1 MIVLNRLKD
10 NNKMNNII
18 KKYIGKGGFAMA
30 LLLMATGGV
39 MTSCSDSTM
48 ESINTDKTKVDK
60 LDPNAQLT
68 TSLLQTYGDFS
79 LMDTYRN
86 YITGFPQYF
95 AGGWNVTNYSGSNF
109 FQDDIARLIW
119 DRYYEVSIKNLVDA
133 IHNSED
139 KANLNAALRIH
150 RVYMLSVI
158 SDIYGDIPAS
168 EAGLGYIKGISNP
181 KYDTQEELYS
191 WFFEELKACEQQLGT
206 GTDHISGDVT
216 SLGGD
221 VAKWKK
227 YANSLRLRYAMRIS
241 DVNPTQAKEEF
252 ESALTDAGGYIAS
265 ATDDAYIK
273 YSDSPYTY
281 YDGANDYD
289 FRANA
294 LGEILYGQDA
304 ISPTFVCSTLF
315 YQMQNTDDPRLY
327 RICRHYYN
335 IKRSQVKPDKEQ
347 NIDLTD
353 EVLAYFQRQGIGEEP
368 CNPGAAW
375 YSDWMNVPK
384 VSEFPTLAKL
394 AEQDANNYD
403 NSDFLARMM
412 RPCLNIDFEMPS
424 CPGILITSA
433 EVKFLMAEAKTKGWN
448 VSGDA
453 ETLYEEGVRASMEM
467 LNNYYL
473 TSNKIS
479 EDEINEF
486 IANNKLGDNPKATI
500 NTQAWILHM
509 MNPSEG
515 WANLRRSDYPAIL
528 DRSRLGIFTNG
539 FTYTDSNM
547 AMPTRLRYPELEGQ
561 YNSVNYKAAIERM
574 GGTDDWHKKLWWDKA
589 NVNLQP
595 EFAPANGKGYIK

>member
-1 MIVLNRLKD
+1 
-10 NNKMNNII
+10 MNNII
-18 KKYIGKGGFAMA
+18 KKYMGKGSLMMAFA
-30 LLLMATGGV
+30 LMVTGTA
-39 MTSCSDSTM
+39 MTSCSDDTLSN
-48 ESINTDKTKVDK
+48 INTDKTKVSE

-86 YITGFPQYF
+86 YISGFTQHF
-95 AGGWNVTNYSGSNF
+95 AGGWNVTNYAGSNF
-109 FQDDIARLIW
+109 FEDDIARRIW

-150 RVYMLSVI
+150 RVYLLSVLA
-158 SDIYGDIPAS
+158 DTYGDIPAS
-168 EAGLGYIKGISNP
+168 EAGLGYISGISTP
-181 KYDTQEELYS
+181 KYDTVEEIYN
-191 WFFEELKACEQQLGT
+191 WFFEELAACEQQLGT

-216 SLGGD
+216 SMGGD

-227 YANSLRLRYAMRIS
+227 YANALRMRYAMRIS
-241 DVNPTQAKEEF
+241 DVNPQKAQEEF
-252 ESALTDAGGYIAS
+252 EKAVAAGAIAS

-273 YSDSPYTY
+273 YADSPYTY

-289 FRANA
+289 FRTNA

-304 ISPTFVCSTLF
+304 TSPTFVSSQLF
-315 YQMQNTDDPRLY
+315 YQLQNTNDPRLY

-335 IKRSQVKPDKEQ
+335 IKRSQVKPDKEE

-353 EVLAYFQRQGIGEEP
+353 EMLAYFQRTATGEEP

-375 YSDWMNVPK
+375 YSDWMNVAAT
-384 VSEFPTLAKL
+384 SEFPTLQKKADI
-394 AEQDANNYD
+394 DANNYD
-403 NSDFLARMM
+403 NSDYRARAM

-424 CPGILITSA
+424 CPGDLMSYA
-433 EVKFLMAEAKTKGWN
+433 EVEFLLAEAKTKGWN

-453 ETLYEEGVRASMEM
+453 ESHYEAGVRASMEL
-467 LNNYYL
+467 LNNHYL

-479 EDEINEF
+479 EEEIDAF
-486 IANNKLGDNPKATI
+486 IANNQLGDNPKETI

-509 MNPSEG
+509 MNPSEA
-515 WANLRRSDYPAIL
+515 WANMRRSDYPAIL

-539 FTYTDSNM
+539 FTYTDSDM
-547 AMPTRLRYPELEGQ
+547 SMPTRLRYPELEGQ

-574 GGTDDWHKKLWWDKA
+574 GGSDNWHSKLYWDKGDIH
-589 NVNLQP
+589 VQD
-595 EFAPANGKGYIK
+595 EFNPPFGKGYIK

>member
-1 MIVLNRLKD
+1 
-10 NNKMNNII
+10 MNNII

-30 LLLMATGGV
+30 MLLMATGGV
-39 MTSCSDSTM
+39 MTSCSDDMM
-48 ESINTDKTKVDK
+48 ERTNTDKTKVNE

-86 YITGFPQYF
+86 YITGFDQYF
-95 AGGWNVTNYSGSNF
+95 AGGWNVSNYAGSNF
-109 FQDDIARLIW
+109 FEDDIARRIW
-119 DRYYEVSIKNLVDA
+119 DRYYEISIKNLVDA
-133 IHNSED
+133 IHNSAD

-150 RVYMLSVI
+150 RVYLLSVLT
-158 SDIYGDIPAS
+158 DIYGDIPAS
-168 EAGLGYIKGISNP
+168 EAGLGYIEGISNP

-191 WFFEELKACEQQLGT
+191 WFFVELKACEQQLGT
-206 GTDHISGDVT
+206 GTDHITGDVT

-227 YANSLRLRYAMRIS
+227 YANSLRMRFAMRIS
-241 DVNPTQAKEEF
+241 DVNPTKAKEEF
-252 ESALTDAGGYIAS
+252 EKVLADENGFIDSAA
-265 ATDDAYIK
+265 DDAYIK
-273 YSDSPYTY
+273 YADSPYTY

-289 FRANA
+289 FRTNA

-304 ISPTFVCSTLF
+304 TSPTFVSSTLF
-315 YQMQNTDDPRLY
+315 YQMQKTYDPRMY

-353 EVLAYFQRQGIGEEP
+353 DVLQYLIGKGLGEEP

-375 YSDWMNVPK
+375 YSDWMNVPESK
-384 VSEFPTLAKL
+384 DLPTLNKL
-394 AEQDANNYD
+394 AEQDPNTYD
-403 NSDFLARMM
+403 NSDFRARAM
-412 RPCLNIDFEMPS
+412 RPALNIDFEMPS

-448 VSGDA
+448 VPGEA
-453 ETLYEEGVRASMEM
+453 ETLYEDGVYASMKL
-467 LNNYYL
+467 LNDHYL

-479 EDEINEF
+479 DEEINDF
-486 IANNKLGDNPKATI
+486 IADNRLGDNPKETI

-509 MNPSEG
+509 LNPAEG
-515 WANLRRSDYPAIL
+515 WANMRRSDYPAIL
-528 DRSRLGIFTNG
+528 DRSRLGIFTQG

-547 AMPTRLRYPELEGQ
+547 SMPTRLRYPELEGQ

-574 GGTDDWHKKLWWDKA
+574 GGTDDWHHKLWWDKSDV
-589 NVNLQP
+589 NVQGDFNP
-595 EFAPANGKGYIK
+595 PYGKGYIQ